1 MDIPPNSRIHGLV
14 HCSAKAGEILNGPLS
29 DKTRWPDDRR
39 WWLQLGFN
47 LGRYSELSNE
57 GREVWDNW
65 KAAIESKDLTRLELL
80 IKQMKDLAAGEKLKE
95 SD

>member
-1 MDIPPNSRIHGLV
+1 MDIPPKSLVRGLD
-14 HCSAKAGEILNGPLS
+14 HCSAKAGEILSGPLS
-29 DKTRWPDDRR
+29 DNTQWPDDRR

-47 LGRYSELSNE
+47 LGRYSELSGE

-65 KAAIESKDLTRLELL
+65 KAAIESKDLNRLEFL
-80 IKQMKDLAAGEKLKE
+80 IKQMKDLSAEEKLKE